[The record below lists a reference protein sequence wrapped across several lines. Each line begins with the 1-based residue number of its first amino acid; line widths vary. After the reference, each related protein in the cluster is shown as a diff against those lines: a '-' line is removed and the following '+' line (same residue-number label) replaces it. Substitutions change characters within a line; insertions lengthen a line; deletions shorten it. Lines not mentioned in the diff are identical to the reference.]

1 MSKTSLS
8 IAVLVSA
15 GRHPVSGI
23 ARACRSDAVALA
35 LGRRLAGDHLRVIHA
50 GRVEEPS
57 LRDYMAY
64 GTGRIE
70 VLTVN
75 DGQDVVQPLTTH
87 LKDVDI
93 ILAGSRAEVG
103 GGSGMFPYRL
113 ARAMGRPLVGNVL
126 DATIDGNSVTV
137 RGVTVRQF
145 LPKGRRRGISAP
157 VPIVLVV
164 HPLAPAELNYAHA
177 RRLAGR
183 IEAVGTVTVPEG
195 GDGSVWTL
203 EPAPRR
209 PIRLKAQDTK
219 TGHARLQ
226 SAIVSEAKG
235 GTVAFEGSSVDKA
248 QIMLNYLREHRLVDF

>member
-23 ARACRSDAVALA
+23 ARACRGDAVALA

-64 GTGRIE
+64 GAGRIE

-75 DGQDVVQPLTTH
+75 DGRDVVQPLAAH

-93 ILAGSRAEVG
+93 ILTGSRAEVG

-113 ARAMGRPLVGNVL
+113 AGAMGRPLVCNVL
-126 DATIDGNSVTV
+126 DAKIDGN
-137 RGVTVRQF
+137 GVTVRQF
-145 LPKGRRRGISAP
+145 LPKGRRRGIVAP

-164 HPLAPAELNYAHA
+164 HPMAPAELNYAHA
-177 RRLAGR
+177 RRAAGR
-183 IEAVGTVTVPEG
+183 IEAVP
-195 GDGSVWTL
+195 GSVAPECGHVSEWTI
-203 EPAPRR
+203 EPVPRR
-209 PIRLKAQDTK
+209 PIRLKGQENK
-219 TGHARLQ
+219 SGHARLQ

-235 GTVAFEGSSVDKA
+235 GTVAFEGSPVDKA